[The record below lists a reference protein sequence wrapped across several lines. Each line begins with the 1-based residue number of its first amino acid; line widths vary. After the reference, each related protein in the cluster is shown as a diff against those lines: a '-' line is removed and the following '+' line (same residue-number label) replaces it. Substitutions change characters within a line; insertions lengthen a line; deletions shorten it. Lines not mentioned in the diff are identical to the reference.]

1 MQVMMQ
7 KTHETATGAGSFTAV
22 PLPEFRSKDAEASRG
37 TTAADATARDSNTE
51 KRVFVGSILSVVFG
65 VDVGGTEREVGG
77 IYSVLTS
84 KTNNPTGLLDPML
97 N

>member
-1 MQVMMQ
+1 MQ

-51 KRVFVGSILSVVFG
+51 KRVFVGSILSYVRSG
-65 VDVGGTEREVGG
+65 CWGNRTRGRGD
-77 IYSVLTS
+77 I
-84 KTNNPTGLLDPML
+84 
-97 N
+97 

>member
-1 MQVMMQ
+1 MQ

-77 IYSVLTS
+77 YIAYSPPR
-84 KTNNPTGLLDPML
+84 PTIPPAYWIRCSIEWM
-97 N
+97 